1 MRGGHKGWGHRQEG
15 GVGSFIGEDR
25 EEERETERGIE
36 PPTRRTKVGDGK
48 RERERE
54 RARKRERERSG
65 LKLHRFRSCNGGE
78 PLRAS
83 IIYYKGNKYTITIR
97 ELVLPQCLP
106 RYSLEKHHNLGFTWR
121 NPTQRLQSPLM
132 DHIGGRSYK

>member
-36 PPTRRTKVGDGK
+36 PPTRRTKVGDGT

-54 RARKRERERSG
+54 RER
-65 LKLHRFRSCNGGE
+65 
-78 PLRAS
+78 
-83 IIYYKGNKYTITIR
+83 
-97 ELVLPQCLP
+97 
-106 RYSLEKHHNLGFTWR
+106 
-121 NPTQRLQSPLM
+121 
-132 DHIGGRSYK
+132 